1 MLQPRGAERSETLH
15 RTSNCGY
22 VQTVKIYVWEEHVF
36 VFSPIHVATENWWA
50 MANLLLA
57 WVPLFKMHLN
67 VKHNQYIDSMTG
79 TISRVPFGVGTPDYT
94 WGMQWTLFSLNLFV
108 NKSHCSSHLRLLCAA
123 TLSWKLLTLTAK
135 CLERKSISPIG

>member
-1 MLQPRGAERSETLH
+1 
-15 RTSNCGY
+15 
-22 VQTVKIYVWEEHVF
+22 VWEEHVF

-94 WGMQWTLFSLNLFV
+94 W
-108 NKSHCSSHLRLLCAA
+108 
-123 TLSWKLLTLTAK
+123 
-135 CLERKSISPIG
+135 